1 MFATILCTLC
11 FLSSFSKTEEG
22 DVHLFTISVP
32 ISLPN
37 KAHRL
42 SYLCRWSVDTWETE
56 QVTLYKGDL
65 LTALAVR

>member
-1 MFATILCTLC
+1 MFAIILCTLC
-11 FLSSFSKTEEG
+11 FLSSFNKTEE

-32 ISLPN
+32 VSLPN

-56 QVTLYKGDL
+56 QVSLYKGDL